1 AVASAPPPAAAPVP
15 PPPAASVAET
25 TTVPESRAA
34 NGIMAMDRVEK
45 KAAITGYEE
54 ITTSPVSG
62 KEMRYSA
69 KDKNAQVVTSKLQD
83 EKITPWASVSPAA
96 KLKILEAELAAGGD
110 KKVIARVAREAGLI
124 EFADSI
130 EKR

>member
-1 AVASAPPPAAAPVP
+1 
-15 PPPAASVAET
+15 
-25 TTVPESRAA
+25 
-34 NGIMAMDRVEK
+34 MAMDRIEK
-45 KAAITGYEE
+45 KAAIEE

-96 KLKILEAELAAGGD
+96 KRKILEAELAAGGD